1 MQMVHKGCCDFK
13 YYVDGFAG
21 DAEVRQEHQ
30 LLEKKGVQL
39 GYRSVSFDLHGNE
52 YVALQGANDKFLA
65 LQGSVKANKKRI
77 TRQFKSTQV
86 FRDLAPNHILEGISL
101 KSDNEYTSAVF
112 AYQNVGEFKNFL
124 SVVDPHLQYANGK
137 KLGRAIALIHQDTLT
152 GPQKDKAEARRDVVH
167 EKLTSYLTKGPRFN
181 HETPIL
187 SAIID
192 RIDGLGDYKL
202 TRRYGGLR
210 LDNVFLTDTGNIIL
224 KPSASYG
231 FGDAIED
238 LVLFECED
246 AGAMPCAVAGVIDG
260 YFGGVTVPANFWVGF
275 AIYSAIYSLTRCSEH
290 ARKSKEE
297 QARMVAQS
305 KRIMQDFEGFT
316 RPIPRWYRS
325 NIVKKA
331 RAEVKRL
338 GI

>member
-1 MQMVHKGCCDFK
+1 M
-13 YYVDGFAG
+13 
-21 DAEVRQEHQ
+21 
-30 LLEKKGVQL
+30 QL

-65 LQGSVKANKKRI
+65 LQGSVKANNKRI

>member
-1 MQMVHKGCCDFK
+1 M
-13 YYVDGFAG
+13 
-21 DAEVRQEHQ
+21 
-30 LLEKKGVQL
+30 
-39 GYRSVSFDLHGNE
+39 SFDLHGNE

-192 RIDGLGDYKL
+192 RIDGLSDYKL